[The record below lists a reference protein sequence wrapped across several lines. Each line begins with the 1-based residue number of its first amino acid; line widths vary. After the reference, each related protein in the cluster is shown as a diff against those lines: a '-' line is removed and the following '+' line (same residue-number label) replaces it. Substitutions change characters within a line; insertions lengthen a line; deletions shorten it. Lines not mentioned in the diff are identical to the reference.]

1 MLAVKASMLNIES
14 GTVIGQIGMSNTVVV
29 EVDST
34 PSFEHED
41 ITESSIK
48 FTQRAFDGKFGI
60 EMTYTELVHIRD
72 LLDELGDYGREA
84 GSLSELELRKE
95 ITDIQLALVEGG

>member
-1 MLAVKASMLNIES
+1 MLAVKASMLNVES

-34 PSFEHED
+34 PSFGHED
-41 ITESSIK
+41 ITESDIK
-48 FTQRAFDGKFGI
+48 FTQRVFDGKFGT
-60 EMTYTELVHIRD
+60 EMTYLELVYIRD
-72 LLDELGDYGREA
+72 LLDELGDYGRDA